1 MELYVQN
8 QQDKL
13 PVAPEL
19 EELLRSAMETTL
31 REEGYNTEA
40 QGEAGIVLV
49 SNESIRQLNRTY
61 RGQDQATDVLSF
73 SLFSDAEDDPY
84 PILGEVIISVERA
97 AEQAQELGHS
107 LERELAF
114 LVVHGALHLLGYDH
128 EKEEEAAQM
137 RAKEKA
143 ILDECLLRSSRTTEK

>member
-13 PVAPEL
+13 LVAPEL
-19 EELLRSAMETTL
+19 EELLRSAMEITL
-31 REEGYNTEA
+31 REEGYNTGV

-73 SLFSDAEDDPY
+73 SLSGTEDDPY

-114 LVVHGALHLLGYDH
+114 LAVHGTLHLLGYDH
-128 EKEEEAAQM
+128 ETEEEAARM

-143 ILDECLLRSSRTTEK
+143 ILDECMNNK